1 MINTKE
7 KYPFWITGIDD
18 VYGILSEVRRGEV
31 KTLCRSAGGREI
43 KYVTYGEKEDYNRR
57 ANYSSACGAHDPSCY
72 ADKRGKRPT
81 LMLIGATHGQETEGV
96 AGIANLISLLETGRD
111 LRGKPVP
118 SVTEAFEACN
128 CRLIIVPI
136 YNIDGRARCVPD
148 SMIDESPE
156 ELRHHGQGN
165 WKDGTLCGWPGCKKI
180 HPIKE
185 AAGFL
190 GAYFNDDG
198 VNLMHD
204 NFFAPMARETEAL
217 MRLCDSEAPD
227 CVIGLHGGS
236 NSTNELLQPD
246 YVPKYINR
254 AVRALAEEIAEN
266 QTARGLKSHVRPI
279 PETEPTTPPSFNLTT
294 AIHHVCGAV
303 SSTYES
309 NEGLADRNA
318 FTAEEI
324 LLHHYCLFEGMFNHS
339 RRNGNEPLYNI

>member
-7 KYPFWITGIDD
+7 KFPFWVTKIEDCYQMLAD
-18 VYGILSEVRRGEV
+18 LKKGEV
-31 KTLCRSAGGREI
+31 KTLGYSAGGREI
-43 KYVTYGEKEDYNRR
+43 KYVTYGEKQDYNRR

-72 ADKRGKRPT
+72 ADRAGKAPT

-96 AGIANLISLLETGRD
+96 AGIMNLLSLLETGKD
-111 LRGKPVP
+111 LRGKEVP
-118 SVTEAFEACN
+118 EVLAAYEACG
-128 CRLIIVPI
+128 CRLVIIPI

-148 SMIDESPE
+148 SMIGELPD

-165 WKDGTLCGWPGCKKI
+165 WKDGSLCGWPACKKI
-180 HPIKE
+180 HPIKD

-204 NFFAPMARETEAL
+204 NFFSPMAKETAAL
-217 MRLCDSEAPD
+217 MKLCDEEAPN

-236 NSTNELLQPD
+236 NSTNVLLQPN
-246 YVPKYINR
+246 YVPRSINHE
-254 AVRALAEEIAEN
+254 VFALASEIAQN
-266 QTARGLKSHVRPI
+266 QMALGLKHRVEPI
-279 PETEPTTPPSFNLTT
+279 PETEKKTPPSFNLTS
-294 AIHHVCGAV
+294 ALHHVCGAV

-309 NEGLADRNA
+309 NEGLADKNA

-324 LLHHYCLFEGMFNHS
+324 LLHHYCLFQGMFEHS
-339 RRNGNEPLYNI
+339 WQ

>member
-7 KYPFWITGIDD
+7 KYPFWITGIEDC
-18 VYGILSEVRRGEV
+18 YKMLAEVKKGEV
-31 KTLCRSAGGREI
+31 KTLGYSAGGREI
-43 KYVTYGEKEDYNRR
+43 KYVTYGEKQDYNRK

-72 ADKRGKRPT
+72 ADREGKAPT

-96 AGIANLISLLETGRD
+96 AGIMNLISLLETGKD
-111 LRGKPVP
+111 LRGQEVP
-118 SVTEAFEACN
+118 EVVDAFAKCG
-128 CRLIIVPI
+128 CRLVIIPI

-148 SMIDESPE
+148 SMIDELPE
-156 ELRHHGQGN
+156 GLRHHGQGN

-204 NFFAPMARETEAL
+204 NFFAPMASETVAL
-217 MRLCDSEAPD
+217 MKLCDDEAPN

-254 AVRALAEEIAEN
+254 EVFALASEIAEN
-266 QTARGLKSHVRPI
+266 QTALGLKSKVNPV
-279 PETEPTTPPSFNLTT
+279 PEAEKKTPPSFNLTT
-294 AIHHVCGAV
+294 ALHHVCGAV

-309 NEGLADRNA
+309 NEGLIDKNA

-324 LLHHYCLFEGMFNHS
+324 LLHHYCLFKGMFEHKW
-339 RRNGNEPLYNI
+339 

>member
-7 KYPFWITGIDD
+7 KYPFWVTGIDD
-18 VYGILSEVRRGEV
+18 IEKILSGVKKGEV
-31 KTLCRSAGGREI
+31 KELCVSAGGRRV
-43 KYVTYGEKEDYNRR
+43 KYITYGKKQDYNRR

-72 ADKRGKRPT
+72 ADKKGKSHT
-81 LMLIGATHGQETEGV
+81 LMLIGGTHGQETEGI
-96 AGIANLISLLETGRD
+96 AGIANLISLLETGKD
-111 LRGKPVP
+111 LRGIAVD
-118 SVTEAFEACN
+118 SVINTFEASE

-136 YNIDGRARCVPD
+136 YNIDGRARCIPD
-148 SMIDESPE
+148 SMIDELPDS
-156 ELRHHGQGN
+156 LRHHGQGN
-165 WKDGTLCGWPGCKKI
+165 WRDGTLCGWPGCKKV

-204 NFFAPMARETEAL
+204 NFFAPMARETVAL
-217 MRLCDSEAPD
+217 MKLCDEEAPS

-246 YVPKYINR
+246 YVPLYINR
-254 AVRALAEEIAEN
+254 EVHALAEEIAALQN
-266 QTARGLKSHVRPI
+266 ALGLKSHVRPV
-279 PETEPTTPPSFNLTT
+279 PEGERATPPSFNLTT

-309 NEGLADRNA
+309 NEGLIDKNA

-324 LLHHYCLFEGMFNHS
+324 LLHHYCLFEGMFSHEWKS
-339 RRNGNEPLYNI
+339 L